1 MDSSIDRP
9 PRLRYFTP
17 VEANTVLPRVRG
29 LVHRAADCAQQ
40 IRASAQEM
48 RERPE
53 LDHERLTRDIE
64 RLRAEINDIVEHIAA
79 EGVVVRGIEPA
90 LLDFPALLNGREVLL
105 CWRTGETLVS
115 WWHGLSTGYAGR
127 QPVDFEDLG
136 PWEWCN

>member
-17 VEANTVLPRVRG
+17 VEANAVLPRVRG
-29 LVHRAADCAQQ
+29 LVQRAADCAQQ
-40 IRASAQEM
+40 VRATAQEL

-53 LDHERLTRDIE
+53 LDHERLARDIE

-79 EGVVVRGIEPA
+79 EGVLVKGIEPA
-90 LLDFPALLNGREVLL
+90 LLDFPALLRGREVLL
-105 CWRTGETLVS
+105 CWRSGEAMVG
-115 WWHGLSTGYAGR
+115 WWHDLHNGYANR